1 MKKPI
6 VLLLIV
12 AALFVCQAGKVFA
25 VGFLKFER
33 EFGGKG
39 SEDGFFSKNI
49 QVGFDVTGNIYV
61 SDADN
66 RLVQKL
72 SPTGAFIMQIPKEK
86 TVDNILRKP
95 GDVAVDG
102 DGNIYVVDQAVP
114 HHIPETA
121 DPRLYWF
128 GPCVYKFNRDGEL
141 LHTYVVDAIDVRP
154 KVVLPTRLMI
164 DEEGKTAFAYQPRHH
179 DRSVLIDVDS
189 QNQLYVLDV
198 KNAKVHKFGADGEKL
213 STFGRY
219 GAGDGEFDS
228 DASDIEID
236 IEGNVL
242 IADTGNHRVVKFDAA
257 GKFILSF
264 GVKGRNDGEFIRPIA
279 IVTLATGEV
288 LVKDTSQ
295 FKRFLG
301 SPFANFLDVVSPS
314 GQGLADVYSTGT
326 GLVNSVIDTTHPRSA
341 SLNSNLQSSDIALLH
356 RRIRLLEEAEYRRY
370 LNEYLDEED
379 EKDENKREEEED
391 LKVKEIRETIYHNVI
406 ARVQRFDSAGRY
418 RGRVVYEVDRQSAED
433 HDLAFLTLDP
443 LGHIYLRDGSDL
455 IIRQYSIEGFT
466 IKPSHMN
473 AVYNS
478 RAVNRDQDFIED
490 YEDIDA
496 DADVDDTLNLL
507 QLDNSFFWTY
517 NLSERW
523 NLTLADVFTY
533 GEQDERYITPPKE
546 EDSYDFETQAL
557 TNTAVANL
565 KFIINPN
572 AYHYKELNL
581 YAERID
587 GTTDLYQQALFPD
600 LNRQAQE
607 GEGDA
612 SSLAIGGNWDIF
624 TDVNLWLEYTDL
636 NPAETS
642 RNFVRRYFD
651 ASGNLYE
658 VFGSRNR
665 AKQFVGELTVK
676 F

>member
-1 MKKPI
+1 MKKSI
-6 VLLLIV
+6 VLLFIA
-12 AALFVCQAGKVFA
+12 AALCVWGAGEVFA

-33 EFGGKG
+33 EFSGKG
-39 SEDGFFSKNI
+39 SADGFFSKNI
-49 QVGFDVTGNIYV
+49 RVGFDETGNIYV

-66 RLVQKL
+66 QLVQKL
-72 SPTGAFIMQIPKEK
+72 SPTGDFIMQIPKEK
-86 TVDNILRKP
+86 TVDSILRKP

-102 DGNIYVVDQAVP
+102 NGNIYVVDQAVP

-128 GPCVYKFNRDGEL
+128 GPCVYKFDRNGEL

-164 DEEGKTAFAYQPRHH
+164 DEEGKTAFAYQPRNY
-179 DRSVLIDVDS
+179 DRSVLIAVDS
-189 QNQLYVLDV
+189 QSYLYVLDA
-198 KNAKVHKFGADGEKL
+198 KNARVHKFGADGEKL

-219 GAGDGEFDS
+219 GAGNGEFDS

-242 IADTGNHRVVKFDAA
+242 IADTGNHRVVKFNAD
-257 GKFILSF
+257 GKFMLNF
-264 GVKGRNDGEFIRPIA
+264 GKKGRDDGEFIKPIA
-279 IVTLATGEV
+279 LAALSTGEI
-288 LVKDTSQ
+288 LVKDKSQ

-301 SPFANFLDVVSPS
+301 SPLANFLDVVSPS
-314 GQGLADVYSTGT
+314 GQGLADVHSTGT
-326 GLVNSVIDTTHPRSA
+326 GLVNSVIDTTRPRSA
-341 SLNSNLQSSDIALLH
+341 FNPNSQVSDLAILN

-379 EKDENKREEEED
+379 EKDENKKEEAED
-391 LKVKEIRETIYHNVI
+391 LKVREIRETIYHNVI
-406 ARVQRFDSAGRY
+406 ARVQRFNSAGRY
-418 RGRVVYEVDRQSAED
+418 RDRVVYEVDRRSAED
-433 HDLAFLTLDP
+433 HDLAFLTLDS

-466 IKPSHMN
+466 IKPAHMN
-473 AVYNS
+473 AVYNT
-478 RAVNRDQDFIED
+478 RAVNRDSEFLED
-490 YEDIDA
+490 YEDIDEA
-496 DADVDDTLNLL
+496 ADVDDQLNLL
-507 QLDNSFFWTY
+507 QLNNSFFWTY
-517 NLSERW
+517 NLSENW

-533 GEQDERYITPPKE
+533 GEQDERYRTPPKE

-557 TNTAVANL
+557 TNTLVANL
-565 KFIINPN
+565 KFITNPN

-587 GTTDLYQQALFPD
+587 GTTDLYQQALFPE
-600 LNRQAQE
+600 LNRQGQE

-612 SSLAIGGNWDIF
+612 SSLAVGGNWDIF

-658 VFGSRNR
+658 TFGSRNR
-665 AKQFVGELTVK
+665 ARQFVGELTVK

>member
-1 MKKPI
+1 MKKSI
-6 VLLLIV
+6 VLLLIMT
-12 AALFVCQAGKVFA
+12 ALSVWQADEIFA

-39 SEDGFFSKNI
+39 STDGFFSKNI
-49 QVGFDVTGNIYV
+49 HVGFDAAGNIYI
-61 SDADN
+61 SDANN

-72 SPTGAFIMQIPKEK
+72 SSTGEFLMQIPKEK

-95 GDVAVDG
+95 GDVTVDG
-102 DGNIYVVDQAVP
+102 NGHIYVVDQAVP

-121 DPRLYWF
+121 DPKLYWF

-141 LHTYVVDAIDVRP
+141 LYTYVVDAIDVRP

-164 DEEGKTAFAYQPRHH
+164 DEAGKTAFAYQPRNH
-179 DRSVLIDVDS
+179 DRSVLIDVNS
-189 QNQLYVLDV
+189 QNQLYVLDA

-213 STFGRY
+213 TTFGRY
-219 GAGDGEFDS
+219 GGGNGEFDS

-236 IEGNVL
+236 TEGNVL
-242 IADTGNHRVVKFDAA
+242 IADTGNHRVVKFNAA
-257 GKFILSF
+257 GEFMLSF
-264 GVKGRNDGEFIRPIA
+264 GVKGRGEGEFIKPITIA
-279 IVTLATGEV
+279 TLATGEI
-288 LVKDTSQ
+288 LVKDRSQ

-301 SPFANFLDVVSPS
+301 SPLANFLDVVSPS

-326 GLVNSVIDTTHPRSA
+326 GLVNSVIDTTRPRSA
-341 SLNSNLQSSDIALLH
+341 SLNPNSQSSDLALLQ

-370 LNEYLDEED
+370 LNESLDEDD
-379 EKDENKREEEED
+379 EKDENKKEEEED
-391 LKVKEIRETIYHNVI
+391 LKIKEIRETVYHNVI
-406 ARVQRFDSAGRY
+406 ARVQRFDRAGKY
-418 RGRVVYEVDRQSAED
+418 TGRVVYEVDRQSADD
-433 HDLAFLTLDP
+433 HDLAFLTLGP
-443 LGHIYLRDGSDL
+443 RGHIYLRDGSDL

-473 AVYNS
+473 AVYNT
-478 RAVNRDQDFIED
+478 RAVNRDHDFLED

-496 DADVDDTLNLL
+496 DADVDDQLNLL
-507 QLDNSFFWTY
+507 QLNNSFFWTY
-517 NLSERW
+517 NLSEQW

-533 GEQDERYITPPKE
+533 AEQDERYITPPKE

-557 TNTAVANL
+557 TNTVVANL
-565 KFIINPN
+565 KFITNPN
-572 AYHYKELNL
+572 AYHYKEFNL

-587 GTTDLYQQALFPD
+587 GTTDLYQQALFPE
-600 LNRQAQE
+600 LNRQGQE

-612 SSLAIGGNWDIF
+612 SSTAFGVNWDVF

>member
-1 MKKPI
+1 MKKLI

-12 AALFVCQAGKVFA
+12 IALFILWADEIFA
-25 VGFLKFER
+25 VDFLKFER

-39 SEDGFFSKNI
+39 STDGFFSKNI
-49 QVGFDVTGNIYV
+49 HVGFDTTGNIYV

-72 SPTGAFIMQIPKEK
+72 SPTGAFIMQIPKET
-86 TVDNILRKP
+86 TVDSILRKP

-102 DGNIYVVDQAVP
+102 SGNIYVVDRAVP

-154 KVVLPTRLMI
+154 KMVLPTRLMI
-164 DEEGKTAFAYQPRHH
+164 DEEGKTAFAYQPRNY
-179 DRSVLIDVDS
+179 DRSMLIDVDS
-189 QNQLYVLDV
+189 QNQLYVLDT

-213 STFGRY
+213 TTFGRY
-219 GAGDGEFDS
+219 GAGNGEFDS
-228 DASDIEID
+228 DAADIEID
-236 IEGNVL
+236 TEGNVL
-242 IADTGNHRVVKFDAA
+242 IADTGNHRVVKFNAA
-257 GKFILSF
+257 GEFMLSF
-264 GVKGRNDGEFIRPIA
+264 GKKGRGKGEFIRPIA
-279 IVTLATGEV
+279 VVTLSTGEV
-288 LVKDTSQ
+288 LVKDRSQ

-301 SPFANFLDVVSPS
+301 SPLANFLDVVSPS
-314 GQGLADVYSTGT
+314 GQGLADVHSTGT
-326 GLVNSVIDTTHPRSA
+326 GLVNSVIDTTRPHSA
-341 SLNSNLQSSDIALLH
+341 FNPNSQSSDLAILH
-356 RRIRLLEEAEYRRY
+356 RRIRLLEEAEDRRY
-370 LNEYLDEED
+370 LNEYLDETD
-379 EKDENKREEEED
+379 EKDENKKEEAED
-391 LKVKEIRETIYHNVI
+391 LKIKEIRETIYHNVI
-406 ARVQRFDSAGRY
+406 ARVQRFNSTGRY
-418 RGRVVYEVDRQSAED
+418 RGRVVYEVDRRSAED

-466 IKPSHMN
+466 IKSSHMN

-478 RAVNRDQDFIED
+478 QALNRDSEFLED
-490 YEDIDA
+490 YEDIDEN
-496 DADVDDTLNLL
+496 ADVDDQLNLL
-507 QLDNSFFWTY
+507 QLNNSLFWTY

-523 NLTLADVFTY
+523 NLTVADVFTY
-533 GEQDERYITPPKE
+533 GEQDERYVTPPKE

-587 GTTDLYQQALFPD
+587 GTTDLYQRALFPD
-600 LNRQAQE
+600 LNRQGQE

-612 SSLAIGGNWDIF
+612 SSLAVGGNWDIF

-642 RNFVRRYFD
+642 RNFVRRFFD

-665 AKQFVGELTVK
+665 AQQFVGELTIK

>member
-1 MKKPI
+1 MKKLV
-6 VLLLIV
+6 VLLLIME
-12 AALFVCQAGKVFA
+12 ALFSWQAPEIFA
-25 VGFLKFER
+25 VEFLKFEQ

-39 SEDGFFSKNI
+39 STDGFFSKNI
-49 QVGFDVTGNIYV
+49 HVGFDAIGNIYI

-66 RLVQKL
+66 QLVQKL
-72 SPTGAFIMQIPKEK
+72 SPTGEFIMQIPKEK
-86 TVDNILRKP
+86 AVNNILRKP
-95 GDVAVDG
+95 GDVTADG
-102 DGNIYVVDQAVP
+102 KGHIYVVDQAVP
-114 HHIPETA
+114 HHILETA

-128 GPCVYKFNRDGEL
+128 GPCIYKFNRDGKL
-141 LHTYVVDAIDVRP
+141 LHTYVVDAIDGRP

-164 DEEGKTAFAYQPRHH
+164 DEEGKTAFAYQPRHY
-179 DRSVLIDVDS
+179 DRSILIDVNN
-189 QNQLYVLDV
+189 QGQLYVLDA
-198 KNAKVHKFGADGEKL
+198 KNAKVHKFSADGEKL
-213 STFGRY
+213 NTFGRY
-219 GAGDGEFDS
+219 GAGNGEFDS

-236 IEGNVL
+236 SKGNVL
-242 IADTGNHRVVKFDAA
+242 IADTGNHRVVKFSAD
-257 GKFILSF
+257 GEFILSF
-264 GVKGRNDGEFIRPIA
+264 GVKGRGEGEFVKPVA
-279 IVTLATGEV
+279 VVSLATGEI
-288 LVKDTSQ
+288 LVKDKSQ

-301 SPFANFLDVVSPS
+301 SPLANLLDVVSPS
-314 GQGLADVYSTGT
+314 GQGLADGYSTST
-326 GLVNSVIDTTHPRSA
+326 GLVNSVIDTTRPRSTF
-341 SLNSNLQSSDIALLH
+341 LNRSTQSSDLVLLH

-370 LNEYLDEED
+370 LNEYLDEDD
-379 EKDENKREEEED
+379 EKDENKREEAED
-391 LKVKEIRETIYHNVI
+391 LKVKEIRETVYHNVI

-418 RGRVVYEVDRQSAED
+418 KGRVVYEVDRQSAAD

-443 LGHIYLRDGSDL
+443 RGHIYLRDGSDL

-473 AVYNS
+473 AVYNTS
-478 RAVNRDQDFIED
+478 ALNRDHEFLED

-496 DADVDDTLNLL
+496 DADVDDQLSLL
-507 QLDNSFFWTY
+507 QLNNSLFWTY

-557 TNTAVANL
+557 TNTVVANL
-565 KFIINPN
+565 KFITNPN
-572 AYHYKELNL
+572 AYHYKEFNL

-587 GTTDLYQQALFPD
+587 GTTNLYQQALFPE
-600 LNRQAQE
+600 LNRQGQE

-612 SSLAIGGNWDIF
+612 SSTAFGVNWDIL
-624 TDVNLWLEYTDL
+624 TAVNLWLEYTDL